1 MTLAMRLAIRRFACL
16 AALASAAA
24 AAQAQYPAKPV
35 TMIVPYAAG
44 GSSDVL
50 GRVIAIKMGE
60 ALGQNVM
67 VDLKPGAGGNIGA
80 EYVAR
85 QARPDGYMFLFGASS
100 LASNVS
106 LMKLGFDPRKDLAPV
121 AGVTAI
127 PNLMVTA
134 ADGPLKSLADV
145 VAMARKQPGS
155 VTYGS
160 SGPGTGSHLSGEL
173 LNAGYA
179 VPLTHIPYK
188 GSGAVYPDL
197 IAGRITVL
205 FDAMG
210 SALGQVKGGKVRAL
224 AITSSK
230 RSPGFPDVPTIAES
244 GFPGYELVTWFGFF
258 APAGTPPEAI
268 DKLERAT
275 AAALLSPEVRDR
287 LQQSGAEPIPVGSAE
302 FGRYFDNDVE
312 RWAKLVKAGKIA
324 PLP

>member
-1 MTLAMRLAIRRFACL
+1 MRANLFSM
-16 AALASAAA
+16 ALLLLTPA
-24 AAQAQYPAKPV
+24 AAQADVYPAKPV
-35 TMIVPYAAG
+35 TMVVPYAAG

-50 GRVIAIKMGE
+50 GRVLALKMGE
-60 ALGQNVM
+60 ALGQNVIIE
-67 VDLKPGAGGNIGA
+67 LKPGAGGNIGA

-106 LMKLGFDPRKDLAPV
+106 LMKLPFDPKKDLLPL

-127 PNLMVTA
+127 PNLMITA
-134 ADGPLKSLADV
+134 GDGPLKTFADF
-145 VAMARKQPGS
+145 VAMARQAPGS

-160 SGPGTGSHLSGEL
+160 SGPGTGSHLAGEL
-173 LNAGYA
+173 LSAGYGLS
-179 VPLTHIPYK
+179 LTHVPYK

-230 RSPGFPDVPTIAES
+230 RSPAFPDVPTIAES
-244 GFPGYELVTWFGFF
+244 GFPGYEMVTWFGFF
-258 APAGTPPEAI
+258 APAGTPREMI
-268 DKLERAT
+268 EKLNDAT
-275 AAALLSPEVRDR
+275 ARALQSAEVRDR
-287 LQQSGAEPIPVGSAE
+287 LQQSGAEAIPVGAGE
-302 FGRYFDNDVE
+302 FGKYFDADVE
-312 RWAKLVKAGKIA
+312 RWSRLVKAGKIA